1 MPTRSITINGLKVR
15 TGDHICAFY
24 RGREERDRLLV
35 PYLREGLRDGD
46 VCICI
51 TGGVDHRRLERSLL
65 GDGDGDGRD
74 PDLLRMWDAE
84 DTYLAG
90 GTFSADRMLSFWG
103 DCARETFEEQGRP
116 FARAA
121 SDMSWAQNVITG
133 PLIDDFMGYE
143 AQATRYARA
152 YPQVA
157 MCLYDL
163 DKFRGDVIIPVL
175 KVHPKVF
182 FGGMLLENPYYVDPD
197 ELDG

>member
-1 MPTRSITINGLKVR
+1 MPARSLTINGLRAR

-51 TGGVDHRRLERSLL
+51 TGGADHRRLERSLL
-65 GDGDGDGRD
+65 DGPDEASA
-74 PDLLRMWDAE
+74 DLLRMYDAE

-90 GTFSADRMLSFWG
+90 GSFSADRMLTFWG
-103 DCARETFEEQGRP
+103 DLGRETFEERGHP

-121 SDMSWAQNVITG
+121 SDMGWAGNVLTG

-143 AQATRYARA
+143 VQATRYARA

-157 MCLYDL
+157 LCLYDL
-163 DKFRGDVIIPVL
+163 DKFRGNVIIPVL

-197 ELDG
+197 ELEG

>member
-1 MPTRSITINGLKVR
+1 MPTRSITIRGLQAR

-35 PYLREGLRDGD
+35 PYLQEGLRDGD

-51 TGGVDHRRLERSLL
+51 TGRTDHRRLERSLL
-65 GDGDGDGRD
+65 DGCDETV
-74 PDLLRMWDAE
+74 PDLLRMSDAE

-90 GTFSADRMLSFWG
+90 GSFSADRMLTFWG
-103 DCARETFEEQGRP
+103 DLGRETFEEQRRP

-121 SDMSWAQNVITG
+121 SDMSWAENVITG
-133 PLIDDFMGYE
+133 PLIDDFMNYE

-157 MCLYDL
+157 LCLYDL
-163 DKFRGDVIIPVL
+163 EKFRGDVIIPVL

-197 ELDG
+197 ELQG